1 MSAIIHFE
9 ADGWRARTD
18 GDFTEENVVRIA
30 DAAGEYWGRRN
41 PGAMVYVAYDAR
53 PNAEEYA
60 RIAARTLAGHG
71 VAAVLSDRVAPT
83 PALTWAVSRSD
94 RICGGFAVTGSHY
107 PYDYLGVKLCNADGG
122 TGCPDFI
129 EEIERLI
136 EPEASD
142 ARDHYAVKDFVTP
155 YFDYLSTLVDGD
167 AIASAHLR
175 VVYDPMYGAS
185 RTYMPQ
191 LLGALGV
198 EVEEIHGADDEGW
211 GDLRPEPIEPWVDD
225 CEQAV
230 AECAAH
236 AGLINDGDAAR
247 VGAVDENGNYVSPQK
262 IMALTLGHLI
272 VNRGMSG
279 RVVMNQATSVLAR
292 RVAQSLGCKV
302 TVRPIGFTYIYEEMK
317 KGGVLF
323 GGEGSG
329 GFAIPTHVAERD
341 GLLIN
346 VLLCELMAMTGKRL
360 GELVSELET
369 AFGKLWYGRRDLRI
383 RVEQVE
389 MLRTVMPGLN
399 PDRVGGRKP
408 VAVSHMDGLRFEF
421 EDESWLLIRPSA
433 NESVVRVYAEAPSVE
448 WRDELLEAGTDIA
461 KGDA

>member
-18 GDFTEENVVRIA
+18 GDFTEENVVRVA

-41 PGAMVYVAYDAR
+41 PGAMVYVGYDAR
-53 PNAEEYA
+53 PGAEEHA
-60 RIAARTLAGHG
+60 RIAAKTLAGHG

-83 PALTWAVSRSD
+83 PALTWAVSRNN
-94 RICGGFAVTGSHY
+94 RICGGFTVTGSHY

-167 AIASAHLR
+167 AISAAHLR

-198 EVEEIHGADDEGW
+198 EVEEIHGANDEGW

-230 AECAAH
+230 TECAAH
-236 AGLINDGDAAR
+236 AGLISDGDAAR

-279 RVVMNQATSVLAR
+279 RVVVNQATSVLAR

-346 VLLCELMAMTGKRL
+346 VLLCELMAMTGKKL

-383 RVEQVE
+383 QIEQVE

-399 PDRVGGRKP
+399 PNRVGGRKP

-433 NESVVRVYAEAPSVE
+433 NEPVVRVYAEAPSVE

>member
-18 GDFTEENVVRIA
+18 GDFTEENVVRVA
-30 DAAGEYWGRRN
+30 DAAGEYWGRRS
-41 PGAMVYVAYDAR
+41 PGAMVYVGYDAR
-53 PNAEEYA
+53 PGAEEYA
-60 RIAARTLAGHG
+60 RIAAKTLAGHG

-83 PALTWAVSRSD
+83 PALTWAVSRNN
-94 RICGGFAVTGSHY
+94 RICGGFTVTGSHY

-167 AIASAHLR
+167 AISAAHLR

-198 EVEEIHGADDEGW
+198 EVEEIHGANDEGW

-230 AECAAH
+230 TECAAH
-236 AGLINDGDAAR
+236 AGLISDGDAAR

-279 RVVMNQATSVLAR
+279 RVVVNQATSVLAR

-346 VLLCELMAMTGKRL
+346 VLLCELMAMTGKKL

-383 RVEQVE
+383 QIEQVE

-399 PDRVGGRKP
+399 PNRVGGRKP

-433 NESVVRVYAEAPSVE
+433 NEPVVRVYAEAPSVE

>member
-302 TVRPIGFTYIYEEMK
+302 AVRPIGFTYIYEEMK

-346 VLLCELMAMTGKRL
+346 VLLCELMAMTGKTL

>member
-18 GDFTEENVVRIA
+18 GDFTEENVVRVA

-41 PGAMVYVAYDAR
+41 PGAMVYVGYDAR
-53 PNAEEYA
+53 PGAEEYA
-60 RIAARTLAGHG
+60 RIAAKTLAGHG

-83 PALTWAVSRSD
+83 PALTWAVSRSN
-94 RICGGFAVTGSHY
+94 RICGGFTVTGSHY

-155 YFDYLSTLVDGD
+155 YFDYLSTLVDGG
-167 AIASAHLR
+167 AISAAHLR

-198 EVEEIHGADDEGW
+198 EVEEIHGANDEGW

-230 AECAAH
+230 TECAAH

-279 RVVMNQATSVLAR
+279 RVVVNQATSVLAR
-292 RVAQSLGCKV
+292 RVAKSLGCKV

-346 VLLCELMAMTGKRL
+346 VLLCELMAMTGKKL

-383 RVEQVE
+383 QIEQAE
-389 MLRTVMPGLN
+389 MLRTLMPGLN
-399 PDRVGGRKP
+399 PNRVGGRKP

-433 NESVVRVYAEAPSVE
+433 NEPVVRVYAEAPSVE

>member
-9 ADGWRARTD
+9 ADGWKARTD

-30 DAAGEYWGRRN
+30 DAAGEYWNRRC
-41 PGAMVYVAYDAR
+41 PGAMVYVCYDAR
-53 PNAEEYA
+53 PGAEECA
-60 RIAARTLAGHG
+60 KAAARTLAAHG
-71 VAAVLSDRVAPT
+71 VAAVLSDRVVPT
-83 PALTWAVSRSD
+83 PALTWAVSRNS
-94 RICGGFAVTGSHY
+94 RVCGGIAVTGSHY

-136 EPEASD
+136 EPEASGM
-142 ARDHYAVKDFVTP
+142 REHYAVKDFVTP

-167 AIASAHLR
+167 AIAAARLK

-211 GDLRPEPIEPWVDD
+211 NDLRPEPIEPWVDD

-230 AECAAH
+230 IECEAH

-247 VGAVDENGNYVSPQK
+247 VGAVDEKGNYVSPQK
-262 IMALTLGHLI
+262 IMALVLGHLV
-272 VNRGMSG
+272 VNRGMTG
-279 RVVMNQATSVLAR
+279 RVVVNQATSVLAR

-302 TVRPIGFTYIYEEMK
+302 TVRPIGFTYIYEEMR
-317 KGGVLF
+317 KGDVLL

-329 GFAIPTHVAERD
+329 GFAIPSHVAERD
-341 GLLIN
+341 GLLVN
-346 VLLCELMAMTGKRL
+346 VLLCELMATTGKKL
-360 GELVSELET
+360 GELVNELEMT
-369 AFGKLWYGRRDLRI
+369 FGRLWYGRRDVRVQ
-383 RVEQVE
+383 VEQVE
-389 MLRTVMPGLN
+389 MLRTIMPGLN
-399 PDRVGGRKP
+399 PELVGGRKP

-421 EDESWLLIRPSA
+421 QDESWLLLRPSA
-433 NESVVRVYAEAPSVE
+433 SESVVRVYAEAPSVE
-448 WRDELLEAGTDIA
+448 VRDELLDAGADIA
-461 KGDA
+461 KGNA

>member
-18 GDFTEENVVRIA
+18 GDFTEENVVRVA

-41 PGAMVYVAYDAR
+41 PGAMVYVGYDAR
-53 PNAEEYA
+53 PGAEEYA
-60 RIAARTLAGHG
+60 RIAAKTLAGHG

-83 PALTWAVSRSD
+83 PALTWAVSRSN
-94 RICGGFAVTGSHY
+94 RICGGFTVTGSHY

-167 AIASAHLR
+167 AISAAHLR

-198 EVEEIHGADDEGW
+198 EVEEIHGANDEGW

-230 AECAAH
+230 TECAAH

-279 RVVMNQATSVLAR
+279 RVVVNQATSVLAR
-292 RVAQSLGCKV
+292 RVAQSLGCKG

-346 VLLCELMAMTGKRL
+346 VLLCELMAMTGKKL
-360 GELVSELET
+360 GELVFELET

-383 RVEQVE
+383 QIEQVE

-399 PDRVGGRKP
+399 PNRVGGRKP
-408 VAVSHMDGLRFEF
+408 VAVSHMDGLRLEF

-433 NESVVRVYAEAPSVE
+433 NEPVVRVYAEAPSVE

>member
-9 ADGWRARTD
+9 SDGWRARTD

-302 TVRPIGFTYIYEEMK
+302 TARPIGFTYIYEEIK

-389 MLRTVMPGLN
+389 MLRTMMPGLN